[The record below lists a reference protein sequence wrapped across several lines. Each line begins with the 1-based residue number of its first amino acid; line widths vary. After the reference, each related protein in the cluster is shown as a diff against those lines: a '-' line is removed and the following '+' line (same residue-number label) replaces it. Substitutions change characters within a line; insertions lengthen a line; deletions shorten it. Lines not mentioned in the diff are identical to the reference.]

1 MGKVQADCQADIGR
15 HSARH
20 KGHALSHEVSVAIM
34 VQAPDADWFSGISR
48 FLYGWKV
55 GLMIRKEL
63 PPAQVAELKFL
74 RQQVD
79 FWAEARL
86 KMDASPSANQ
96 RYWSAK
102 SDLTKF
108 VSNRRKEGYE
118 L

>member
-1 MGKVQADCQADIGR
+1 M
-15 HSARH
+15 
-20 KGHALSHEVSVAIM
+20 
-34 VQAPDADWFSGISR
+34 
-48 FLYGWKV
+48 
-55 GLMIRKEL
+55 MIRQETL

-96 RYWSAK
+96 RYWAAK

-108 VSNRRKEGYE
+108 VTNRRREGYE